1 MSPELLPSRSRIW
14 RRFCGNR
21 SALISACVLGVV
33 VAWLLLW
40 PWVNHS
46 NPTQI
51 TELQFSPP
59 SAQHWFGTDFH
70 GRDLFSRVVAG
81 TAMSLCMGLAGA
93 AVSLVIGVGWG
104 ATAGYARGRVDAFMM
119 RVVDILYS
127 LPSIIFV
134 VVLITTLE
142 SMLKQRW
149 EAQLSAAALRWVR
162 VAMLLAG
169 LGAMSW
175 LTMARIVRG
184 QVLSLRERPFVLA
197 SRAFGASP
205 LHILRRHILPNILGI
220 VIVYTTLT
228 IPAVVL
234 YESFLSFLGL
244 GIQPPD
250 ASLGSLIAEGAL
262 QINSIRIY
270 WWLIAF
276 PSVVLAGLLMSLSF
290 LGDGLRDALEV
301 REST

>member
-1 MSPELLPSRSRIW
+1 M
-14 RRFCGNR
+14 
-21 SALISACVLGVV
+21 
-33 VAWLLLW
+33 LLW
-40 PWVNHS
+40 PSVHHS

-51 TELQFSPP
+51 TEFQFSPP
-59 SAQHWFGTDFH
+59 SPQHWFGTDFH
-70 GRDLFSRVVAG
+70 GRDLFSRIVAG

-104 ATAGYARGRVDAFMM
+104 ATAGYARGRVDAVMM

-162 VAMLLAG
+162 VAMLLVG

-205 LHILRRHILPNILGI
+205 FHILRRHILPNILGI

-228 IPAVVL
+228 IPTVVL

-244 GIQPPD
+244 GIQPPE
-250 ASLGSLIAEGAL
+250 ASLGSLIAEGAQ

-301 REST
+301 RDTA